1 MTFTDDL
8 VVFIATATPAQ
19 PVPADGRQASTWPAV
34 RIAVEAMGHR
44 ADTLTEEA
52 VAYQVG
58 CVVADQVAA
67 VLDSI
72 DSADGWSRRSVA
84 GVVGAGAALGRL
96 LRFDEQQLRHLLGL
110 CSTQAAGLEAVDD
123 TETGAMQVSKAGAD
137 AVEAALLVSH
147 GFTSSADGLGGRRGL
162 FALMAAGATPV
173 FAADGAVHRADGGQR
188 DA

>member
-8 VVFIATATPAQ
+8 LVYITSATPVQ
-19 PVPADGRQASTWPAV
+19 PLPAGGRQASTWPAV
-34 RIAVEAMGHR
+34 RIAVEGMAHR
-44 ADTLTEEA
+44 AHPLAEEA

-67 VLDSI
+67 ALDST
-72 DSADGWSRRSVA
+72 DTANGWSRRSVA

-96 LRFDEQQLRHLLGL
+96 LQFDEVQLRHLLGL
-110 CSTQAAGLEAVDD
+110 CATQAAGLEAVDD
-123 TETGAMQVSKAGAD
+123 TETGALQVAKAGAD

-147 GFTSSADGLGGRRGL
+147 GFTSSADGLSGRRGL
-162 FALMAAGATPV
+162 FALIAAGATPV
-173 FAADGAVHRADGGQR
+173 FVADGPVDRSDGGHR